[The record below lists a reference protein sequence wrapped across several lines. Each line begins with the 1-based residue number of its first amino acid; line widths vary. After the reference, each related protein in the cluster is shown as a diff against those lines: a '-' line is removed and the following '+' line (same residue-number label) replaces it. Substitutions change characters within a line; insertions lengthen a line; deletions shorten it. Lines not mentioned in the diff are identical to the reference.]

1 MSAEAESAAEQG
13 SSLWKDAWA
22 RLRRNRLATF
32 CLGVLVAITLL
43 CLFGPFFSPYKSNVQ
58 DLDYGAQGPSASH
71 WMGTDEKGRDM
82 ATRVLVG
89 GRISLAVG
97 AVATF
102 VALLIG
108 VSYGAIS
115 GYAGGRT
122 DAFMMRVVDILYAIP
137 FLLFVILLT
146 VLFGRSLLI
155 LFAAIGAVEWLT
167 MARMVRAQTASLR
180 KQEFVEAA
188 VSLGLGWPRIIF
200 RHLLPNVLGV
210 IIVYATLTV
219 PSIMLLEATLSF
231 LGLGVQPPNSS
242 WGDLIK
248 QGATVMD
255 SEPWRLFF
263 PALFFSLTLFSL
275 NFVGDGLRDALDP
288 RAAKD

>member
-1 MSAEAESAAEQG
+1 
-13 SSLWKDAWA
+13 
-22 RLRRNRLATF
+22 
-32 CLGVLVAITLL
+32 
-43 CLFGPFFSPYKSNVQ
+43 
-58 DLDYGAQGPSASH
+58 
-71 WMGTDEKGRDM
+71 MGTDEKGRDM

>member
-1 MSAEAESAAEQG
+1 MSAEAESAEEQG